1 MTRKTEEIIMK
12 ESKQNNA
19 SAVAFRVVFE
29 GLYIGSLLFTVIW
42 AACLG

>member
-1 MTRKTEEIIMK
+1 MK

-19 SAVAFRVVFE
+19 AVAARVLFE